1 MLPVLLISK
10 NKKKVKEY
18 IAEQKKKL
26 GILDYNLFT
35 VSPLKTE
42 IVIEQIRELKKE
54 LVYIPQG
61 KRLVVLYSF
70 DNANLEA
77 QNAFLKTLEEKND
90 NNHFILVCQNKGTVL
105 PTILSRCTNVSLDDH
120 QGEYPIRPEVIELLT
135 SIHRGNLGFLAHE
148 TIQKI
153 TREDAL
159 VLIDQ
164 IIVYY
169 GKNLVQNRE
178 AVSIIKKA
186 LQLKGLL
193 KNNNLNPQLTIDS
206 LLIFIEK
213 QLK

>member
-1 MLPVLLISK
+1 M
-10 NKKKVKEY
+10 Y
-18 IAEQKKKL
+18 ITEQKKKL
-26 GILDYNLFT
+26 GIPDYNLFT

-42 IVIEQIRELKKE
+42 ITIEQIRELKKE

-90 NNHFILVCQNKGTVL
+90 NNHFILVCENKGTVL
-105 PTILSRCTNVSLDDH
+105 PTILSRCITVSLDDH
-120 QGEYPIRPEVIELLT
+120 REPYLIRPETTELLT
-135 SIHRGNLGFLAHE
+135 SIQKGDLGFLAYE

-159 VLIDQ
+159 VLIDE

-169 GKNLVQNRE
+169 GKKLKRDTQ
-178 AVSIIKKA
+178 AVSIIKKGM
-186 LQLKGLL
+186 LLKGLL

-206 LLIFIEK
+206 LLIFIKK